1 MFTGTQEIFVLI
13 IIVIIVF
20 FLPRVLSRNQA
31 NRVTQFSISKAFS
44 VLSGKTR
51 LAVIASFIWPL
62 VVAGFLKPWE
72 KDLVTFLYIAIGPV
86 MLGWSIR
93 WVVSGFQ
100 KSRKKETSQK
110 S

>member
-13 IIVIIVF
+13 VIVIIVF
-20 FLPRVLSRNQA
+20 FLPRVLSKNQA
-31 NRVTQFSISKAFS
+31 NRATQFSISKVFS
-44 VLSGKTR
+44 VLTGQTR

-72 KDLVTFLYIAIGPV
+72 KDLVTFLYIGIGPV

-93 WVVSGFQ
+93 WVVTGFQ
-100 KSRKKETSQK
+100 KSRKSDR
-110 S
+110 